1 MIRTLLCISVH
12 KIAAYFGGV
21 RSFAIV
27 SILLCCCFASAST
40 VAAAKPPES
49 ICIAIVDLCDGPVSS
64 ALCSSLSDT
73 EGIKATTVKTISEGE
88 DLMLFDSAEA
98 MLIIDPEYDEKI
110 LQDQAAD
117 LISIKSAP
125 GADSAQLLRE
135 TSAGLLIAQ
144 RSELRVREAL
154 RKDGFTDEDD
164 SAFTAYMRE
173 APTPRMYSVETY
185 GKNGKSVSENNGL
198 LRASYNGVAC
208 LTLLLILLTL
218 TRRMSD
224 MHARNVAERMETQRH
239 GKNISL
245 FGDYLALFLVA
256 LLISVIA
263 FLFSPEKSVAA
274 VFAWLCYSVCISGI
288 CLLISR
294 FNTAGRI
301 DILAPF
307 LAIVTSIF
315 GGCFTDLSVL
325 SDALRIVA
333 RCVPQ
338 GQMLAASN
346 GLSIFCLLLLSEGI
360 AAFLISMLLNRR
372 RITE

>member
-1 MIRTLLCISVH
+1 MIRTLLRISIH
-12 KIAAYFGGV
+12 KITAFFGGF

-27 SILLCCCFASAST
+27 CILLCCCFAAASVVSSAKTPET
-40 VAAAKPPES
+40 VQV
-49 ICIAIVDLCDGPVSS
+49 AIVDLCDGPVSR
-64 ALCSSLSDT
+64 ALCRSLSET
-73 EGIKATTVKTISEGE
+73 NGITATTVKTLSEGE
-88 DLMLFDSAEA
+88 DLLLFDSAEA
-98 MLIIDPEYDEKI
+98 LLIIDPEYDEKI
-110 LQDQAAD
+110 LQDQAAS

-154 RKDGFTDEDD
+154 KKDGYLAEDD
-164 SAFTAYMRE
+164 SAFTAYIQE

-185 GKNGKSVSENNGL
+185 GKNGNTASETKGL
-198 LRASYNGVAC
+198 LRASYNGIAC
-208 LTLLLILLTL
+208 LALLLILLTL

-239 GKNISL
+239 GKAISL
-245 FGDYLALFLVA
+245 ISDFLALLFTA
-256 LLISVIA
+256 LLISVLA
-263 FLFSPEKSVAA
+263 FLFAPEKSFFAA
-274 VFAWLCYSVCISGI
+274 AAWFSYSVCIGGI
-288 CLLISR
+288 CLLVSR

-307 LAIVTSIF
+307 LAIVTSIA

-325 SDALRIVA
+325 SDLLRFAA

-346 GLSIFCLLLLSEGI
+346 GLPIFCLILLSEGI
-360 AAFLISMLLNRR
+360 AAFLISALLNRSR
-372 RITE
+372 RTA